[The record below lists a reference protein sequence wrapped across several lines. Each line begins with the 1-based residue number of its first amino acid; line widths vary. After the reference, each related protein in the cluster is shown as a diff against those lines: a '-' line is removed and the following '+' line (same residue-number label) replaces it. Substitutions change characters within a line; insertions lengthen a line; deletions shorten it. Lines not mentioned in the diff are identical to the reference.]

1 MATIADLTA
10 MRERELAMA
19 AETLTITAKAF
30 EQNARQRADLIDI
43 AFKAVELGEMLGA
56 DAKEPGRDQLLVREI
71 RDGLV
76 RLAGATA

>member
-30 EQNARQRADLIDI
+30 SKTPASAQ
-43 AFKAVELGEMLGA
+43 
-56 DAKEPGRDQLLVREI
+56 
-71 RDGLV
+71 
-76 RLAGATA
+76 T